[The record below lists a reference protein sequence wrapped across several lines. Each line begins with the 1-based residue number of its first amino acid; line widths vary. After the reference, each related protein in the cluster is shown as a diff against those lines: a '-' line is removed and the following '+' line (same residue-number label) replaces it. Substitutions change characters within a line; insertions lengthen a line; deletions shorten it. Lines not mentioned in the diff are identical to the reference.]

1 MGSRTLQPDDP
12 EAKPYEDL
20 RKEIEEHDRRVKA
33 ARVHKPAPQLEE
45 SEEKQ

>member
-20 RKEIEEHDRRVKA
+20 RKEIEEHTRRVKA
-33 ARVHKPAPQLEE
+33 ARAPKPAPQQEE